1 MVSMESF
8 SHTGDQKR
16 KKNFMVKT
24 LKLFRSHLQKE
35 FLCAGEIMKLMRRS
49 FYWSHWQEENFLI
62 KYSKL
67 PASEGGVMIGLC

>member
-1 MVSMESF
+1 MFTKTMLQLSENILENYSFIAGSTKMVSMESF

-49 FYWSHWQEENFLI
+49 FY
-62 KYSKL
+62 
-67 PASEGGVMIGLC
+67 